1 MSDAPP
7 KAASGVTDAQDPD
20 ELSLRRKDVPV
31 DPNAEEAEVA
41 KVLRAAFPPLEAY
54 LFRWLDSERGT
65 EVVKTVTDLI
75 KSAKRVTLD
84 RLAEEKRQ
92 THRREML
99 DRIGRYVMMALILG
113 LGTYLRVNDK
123 LDTVI
128 FGLLSA
134 SLGFLFGRQTA
145 HN

>member
-1 MSDAPP
+1 MSDAPS
-7 KAASGVTDAQDPD
+7 KATAKAEEPQDPD
-20 ELSLRRKDVPV
+20 ELSLRRKDVSV
-31 DPNAEEAEVA
+31 DPNAEEAEIA

-75 KSAKRVTLD
+75 KSAKSVTLD
-84 RLAEEKRQ
+84 RLSEEKRQ
-92 THRREML
+92 THKREML
-99 DRIGRYVMMALILG
+99 DRIARYGMMAVILG
-113 LGTYLRVNDK
+113 LGTYLRVHDK

-134 SLGFLFGRQTA
+134 SLGFLFGRQTSQ
-145 HN
+145 H

>member
-7 KAASGVTDAQDPD
+7 KTAAETPAAQDPD
-20 ELSLRRKDVPV
+20 ELSLRRKEVSV
-31 DPNAEEAEVA
+31 DPEAEEEEVA
-41 KVLRAAFPPLEAY
+41 KVLRSAFPPVEAY
-54 LFRWLDSERGT
+54 IFRWLDSERGT

-75 KSAKRVTLD
+75 KSAKSVTLD
-84 RLAEEKRQ
+84 RLSEEKRQ
-92 THRREML
+92 THKREML
-99 DRIGRYVMMALILG
+99 DRIARYVMMALILG

-134 SLGFLFGRQTA
+134 SLGFLFGRQTS